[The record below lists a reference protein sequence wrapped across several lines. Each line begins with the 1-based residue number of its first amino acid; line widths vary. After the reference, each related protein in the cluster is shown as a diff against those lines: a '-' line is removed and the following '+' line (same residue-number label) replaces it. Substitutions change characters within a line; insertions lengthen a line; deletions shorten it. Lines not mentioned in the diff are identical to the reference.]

1 LIKNLCRREGNKNM
15 MPIIEIRGDG
25 NSVFISGYANITE
38 KESHFLNEHGRRFK
52 EIVEPSTWKKALSR
66 AKDVLLLH
74 NHQESRLLGNW
85 KTGKQNLKLS
95 ENEIGLKVEAEI
107 YDSDLVQKVKED
119 RSYLTGW
126 SWGFIDRSSTW
137 EKKNGYERRLIS
149 DLDLIE
155 VSLLSGHTKPAYP
168 SATAIEVR
176 SEGFLER
183 RFTEFKTTESNVDF
197 SRYENKYRYLKL
209 KGLKI

>member
-1 LIKNLCRREGNKNM
+1 M

-25 NSVFISGYANITE
+25 KSVFISGYANITE

-52 EIVEPSTWKKALSR
+52 EIIEPKTWSKALSR

-74 NHQESRLLGNW
+74 NHQETRLLGNW

-107 YDSDLVQKVKED
+107 YESDIVQKVKEN
-119 RSYLTGW
+119 RSYLKGW
-126 SWGFIDRSSTW
+126 SFGFVERSSSW
-137 EKKNGYERRLIS
+137 EKRNGYERRLVS

-155 VSLLSGHTKPAYP
+155 VSLLGGYTKPAYP

-176 SEGFLER
+176 SEGILER
-183 RFTEFKTTESNVDF
+183 RFTDFENKESNMDF
-197 SRYENKYRYLKL
+197 KLYERQIKLLKL
-209 KGLKI
+209 KGML

>member
-1 LIKNLCRREGNKNM
+1 M

-25 NSVFISGYANITE
+25 NTLFISGYANITE

-52 EIVEPSTWKKALSR
+52 EIVQPSTWSKALSR
-66 AKDVLLLH
+66 AKDIMLLH

-95 ENEIGLKVEAEI
+95 EDEIGLRIEAEI
-107 YDSDLVQKVKED
+107 NDQTIVQKVKED

-126 SWGFIDRSSTW
+126 SWGFIDRSSKW
-137 EKKNGYERRLIS
+137 IKKDGYDQRLLYDV
-149 DLDLIE
+149 DLLE
-155 VSLLSGHTKPAYP
+155 VSLLGGMTKPAYP
-168 SATAIEVR
+168 SAKSIEVR

-183 RFTEFKTTESNVDF
+183 RFTDFETTKSNRDF
-197 SRYENKYRYLKL
+197 YHNKYRYLKL
-209 KGLKI
+209 KGLNI